1 MKKILIGILVGI
13 LIAGVIV
20 GAGFGINAAVKA
32 NKKVEG
38 VKVVETLLE
47 DEYKS
52 GDKAAYKL
60 TLQADDAAITSVKYR
75 IDSGTETSVSNAT
88 TGETKDN
95 KKLNVK
101 NGKYY
106 LDTGVQTLELTSLSV
121 GTHVIEFIQYQGET
135 TKIVHTH
142 IFKIVA

>member
-13 LIAGVIV
+13 LIAGAIV
-20 GAGFGINAAVKA
+20 GAGFGINAAVKK
-32 NKKVEG
+32 NKKVDG
-38 VKVVETLLE
+38 VKVTETLLE
-47 DEYKS
+47 EQYKS
-52 GDKAAYKL
+52 GEKAAFKL
-60 TLQADDAAITSVKYR
+60 TLQADEAITSVKYR
-75 IDSGTETSVSNAT
+75 IDSGEETSVTNAT

-142 IFKIVA
+142 VFKITA